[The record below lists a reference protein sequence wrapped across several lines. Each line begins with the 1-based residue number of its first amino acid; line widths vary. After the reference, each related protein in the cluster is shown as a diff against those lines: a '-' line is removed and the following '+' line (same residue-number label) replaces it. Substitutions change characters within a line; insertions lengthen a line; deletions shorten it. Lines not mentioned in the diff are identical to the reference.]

1 MDKYLRPTD
10 VMDYNHPEVQDLART
25 LGDGISEQTTIAKRC
40 FEWVRDEI
48 KHSGDF
54 KMNPTTC
61 AASEVLRHKTGW
73 CFAKSHLL
81 AALLR
86 ANRIPAGLCYQRLTR
101 NGTMPPFTLHGL
113 NAVFL
118 PEFGWYRIDP
128 RGNRSGI
135 DAQFDPP
142 NEKLAWPIA
151 VEGERDLRGV
161 WADPLPS
168 VIAVLRNRDTWD
180 EVRNHLPDMPFQGR
194 DIRYQAVILKDHHV
208 LLLKIEDDGKAV
220 WIIPGGGQ
228 EGSESEEECVIREVW
243 EETHL
248 RVEVERLILD
258 EKVPQ
263 DPFYERH
270 RTYLC
275 QIIGGVA
282 QPGIEPEVGDAESP
296 IKDIGWFDLRAVDS
310 WDALGGSP
318 PFAFTLLKR
327 IREKLGYARGTYSR
341 F

>member
-10 VMDYNHPEVQDLART
+10 VIDYNHPDVQDLSHT

-101 NGTMPPFTLHGL
+101 NGKAAPFTLHGL
-113 NAVFL
+113 NAVLL

-142 NEKLAWPIA
+142 NEKLAWLIA
-151 VEGERDLRGV
+151 VEGEKDLRGV
-161 WADPLPS
+161 WADPLPP
-168 VIAVLRNRDTWD
+168 VVAVLRNYDTWRGFAIICQTCSSNKKT
-180 EVRNHLPDMPFQGR
+180 E
-194 DIRYQAVILKDHHV
+194 
-208 LLLKIEDDGKAV
+208 LLLSCNPNSAVLSCLDLWQSFNKPKISKSG
-220 WIIPGGGQ
+220 
-228 EGSESEEECVIREVW
+228 
-243 EETHL
+243 
-248 RVEVERLILD
+248 
-258 EKVPQ
+258 
-263 DPFYERH
+263 ERH
-270 RTYLC
+270 RKR
-275 QIIGGVA
+275 
-282 QPGIEPEVGDAESP
+282 ERS
-296 IKDIGWFDLRAVDS
+296 
-310 WDALGGSP
+310 
-318 PFAFTLLKR
+318 FTSCH
-327 IREKLGYARGTYSR
+327 RGLYERSD
-341 F
+341 

>member
-10 VMDYNHPEVQDLART
+10 VMDYNHPEVRDLART
-25 LGDGISEQTTIAKRC
+25 LGEGISDQTAIAKRC

-81 AALLR
+81 TALLR

-101 NGTMPPFTLHGL
+101 NGKTPPFTLHGL
-113 NAVFL
+113 NAVLL
-118 PEFGWYRIDP
+118 PKFGWYRIDP
-128 RGNRSGI
+128 RGNRSGV

-142 NEKLAWPIA
+142 NEKLAWHIA
-151 VEGERDLRGV
+151 VKGERNLRGV

-168 VIAVLRNRDTWD
+168 VVAVLRNYDTWD
-180 EVRNHLPDMPFQGR
+180 KVRNHLPDLPFHGR

-208 LLLKIEDDGKAV
+208 LLLRIEEKDQAFWV
-220 WIIPGGGQ
+220 IPGGGR
-228 EGSESEEECVIREVW
+228 EGSESEEECVIREVR

-263 DPFYERH
+263 DAIYERH
-270 RTYLC
+270 KTYLC
-275 QIIGGVA
+275 QIVGGVA
-282 QPGIEPEVGDAESP
+282 QPGIEPEVGDTESP
-296 IKDIGWFDLRAVDS
+296 IKEIGWFDLRAMDS
-310 WDALGGSP
+310 WDTLGDSSS
-318 PFAFTLLKR
+318 FAFSLLKR
-327 IREKLGYARGTYSR
+327 IREKLGYARETLNN
-341 F
+341 